1 MSGVRGICP
10 QCGACYYYGQA
21 LSNLHDQTCSNC
33 GHILE
38 IFKDGVRIE
47 TDHSSGTTKAP
58 SDQTRS
64 KSDNKYVKGK
74 TK

>member
-1 MSGVRGICP
+1 MTGLRGICP
-10 QCGACYYYGQA
+10 QCGASYYYGQVV
-21 LSNLHDQTCSNC
+21 SNPGDQTCSDC
-33 GHILE
+33 CHILE
-38 IFKDGVRIE
+38 IFKDGVRLE
-47 TDHSSGTTKAP
+47 TDLSSGTTKAP